1 MKKLFVAVALVMGLG
16 TSVAFA
22 ENFHASVDSVNIVNE
37 FKPIEVKDLPQ
48 AVLDAVTKDY
58 AEFTI
63 KEAYVEEVEG
73 TKTYKVVL
81 TDAEDN
87 TGQRNNLRG
96 KSDKFISLPER
107 KSAKVMETSGYR
119 LLLPEGTLDYF
130 IISDVK
136 ESSTEIVIYLEEK
149 NEVPGEYSSMQVE
162 SKGFYEPV
170 VVQDFPIRGKKLFLN
185 IRRRRWIVKDEG
197 RYVSRN
203 WKLVAE
209 GSRITHD
216 FASFLKELY

>member
-48 AVLDAVTKDY
+48 AVLDAVAKDY

-81 TDAEDN
+81 ADTEDN
-87 TGQRNNLRG
+87 TAAVL
-96 KSDKFISLPER
+96 
-107 KSAKVMETSGYR
+107 Y
-119 LLLPEGTLDYF
+119 
-130 IISDVK
+130 
-136 ESSTEIVIYLEEK
+136 TEKGEVLE
-149 NEVPGEYSSMQVE
+149 
-162 SKGFYEPV
+162 
-170 VVQDFPIRGKKLFLN
+170 
-185 IRRRRWIVKDEG
+185 
-197 RYVSRN
+197 
-203 WKLVAE
+203 
-209 GSRITHD
+209 
-216 FASFLKELY
+216 

>member
-81 TDAEDN
+81 TDAEGN
-87 TGQRNNLRG
+87 TAAVL
-96 KSDKFISLPER
+96 
-107 KSAKVMETSGYR
+107 Y
-119 LLLPEGTLDYF
+119 
-130 IISDVK
+130 
-136 ESSTEIVIYLEEK
+136 TEKGEVLE
-149 NEVPGEYSSMQVE
+149 
-162 SKGFYEPV
+162 
-170 VVQDFPIRGKKLFLN
+170 
-185 IRRRRWIVKDEG
+185 
-197 RYVSRN
+197 
-203 WKLVAE
+203 
-209 GSRITHD
+209 
-216 FASFLKELY
+216 

>member
-81 TDAEDN
+81 TDEEDN
-87 TGQRNNLRG
+87 TAAVL
-96 KSDKFISLPER
+96 
-107 KSAKVMETSGYR
+107 Y
-119 LLLPEGTLDYF
+119 
-130 IISDVK
+130 
-136 ESSTEIVIYLEEK
+136 TEKGEVLE
-149 NEVPGEYSSMQVE
+149 
-162 SKGFYEPV
+162 
-170 VVQDFPIRGKKLFLN
+170 
-185 IRRRRWIVKDEG
+185 
-197 RYVSRN
+197 
-203 WKLVAE
+203 
-209 GSRITHD
+209 
-216 FASFLKELY
+216 